1 MWSKIKSWFGS
12 STDQPQMDAIK
23 ETLAVQIDPGT
34 DINAFV
40 EQFAKAVAATH
51 PIREEFNHSAM
62 FSEHSLDLFIKLCDK
77 LYEMDELD
85 DGVRSSIL
93 SQLWIRLAREVT
105 PNEDGVASILDFMK
119 IAQRWHLKV
128 IDKIKTKEPAEYFV
142 FINYLE
148 RSLLQTVDV
157 LDSMA
162 RVETDNEQ
170 VQH

>member
-1 MWSKIKSWFGS
+1 MMWTKIKSWFGS
-12 STDQPQMDAIK
+12 STVRPQIEEIK
-23 ETLAVQIDPGT
+23 ETLAVRIDPGT
-34 DINAFV
+34 DVNAFV
-40 EQFAKAVAATH
+40 EQFVKAVAATH

-62 FSEHSLDLFIKLCDK
+62 FSEHSLDLFIKLCDE
-77 LYEMDELD
+77 LYKMDELD

-93 SQLWIRLAREVT
+93 SQMWIRLAREVT
-105 PNEDGVASILDFMK
+105 PDQDGIASILDFMRV
-119 IAQRWHLKV
+119 AQRWHLKI

-162 RVETDNEQ
+162 RVETVDE
-170 VQH
+170 